1 MKWTKVL
8 VKVVAVILGFVSFV
22 GAIEWFTVKQYD
34 WDLWLL
40 SHRMETRF
48 EEEAGRE

>member
-22 GAIEWFTVKQYD
+22 GAIEWVTVKQRD
-34 WDLWLL
+34 WDIWML
-40 SHRMETRF
+40 SHRAEAWF
-48 EEEAGRE
+48 EKEAGR